1 MDSFEMIRV
10 GTLYFVALI
19 VSLGVHEASHALMAY
34 LLGDTTARD
43 EGRLSLNP
51 MRHLDPLGTVMMLW
65 MSFQGVGVGWARPV
79 PVNPLRLRWKNRG
92 LGLVALAGPASNLV
106 QAYIAGRVLGFFP
119 VEGAPALVV
128 LLGDFCFAYAMVNV
142 GLAAFNLLPVYP
154 LDGQK
159 VLSALLP
166 GYLGRRLDF
175 FALRFGMW
183 PLVILLLWEWFLPIP
198 GPFGLLMGPFVRF
211 LWALMQIGP

>member
-10 GTLYFVALI
+10 GTLYFIALI

-106 QAYIAGRVLGFFP
+106 QAYIAGRILGLFP
-119 VEGAPALVV
+119 VEGAHSLVV

-211 LWALMQIGP
+211 LWTLMQIGP